1 MAFIFAMEIAKR
13 DFLSSAP
20 IVSSTLM
27 MPLFAVVP
35 VIAARL
41 VATFSLA
48 SPFVMMPGVT
58 WLFFGDI
65 VYCLSVFHLVCVPWL
80 RVRSVAI
87 SCLLLLIH
95 FLYSSPFPAIRLA
108 IFLHYFEEP
117 ADCLRWASLQIFSTR
132 AQVHSLDCSVDDT
145 LLCDICPSCAK
156 LDDAL
161 KVLL

>member
-1 MAFIFAMEIAKR
+1 MAFDFAMEIAKR

-20 IVSSTLM
+20 IVSSTLVV
-27 MPLFAVVP
+27 LIFAVVL

-41 VATFSLA
+41 VVTTVSLA
-48 SPFVMMPGVT
+48 SPFVMMPGVM
-58 WLFFGDI
+58 WHFFGDI
-65 VYCLSVFHLVCVPWL
+65 VYYLSVFHLVCVPWL

-95 FLYSSPFPAIRLA
+95 FLYSLPFPAIILA

-117 ADCLRWASLQIFSTR
+117 ADCLRWASLQKFSTR

-145 LLCDICPSCAK
+145 LLCDVCPSCANVG
-156 LDDAL
+156 AP
-161 KVLL
+161 